1 MTVPAPAA
9 GPASRSGIRR
19 SGDDYQDLVAWSAV
33 LLALRPGSDVQQID
47 MEVNDAGN
55 VDDVIVRRATEPD
68 RYTQVKFAA
77 SGATPVNT
85 SYLTNRPHGGTSLLE
100 KFYGSWQLLGGRPG
114 GAVLELVTNRE
125 LDASDP
131 LLKLCDG
138 RTDLLMPAASRLT
151 ATSKA
156 GKTLSTW
163 AEHLG
168 IDQAELMPM
177 LERLLF
183 RTGRKVSA
191 ERERATALMFAAG
204 LRADDNALLLGTST
218 IAAWV
223 RQGRRTLT
231 RQEMEAEVGAL
242 NLHTAVPRAILLV
255 QAIDRDPHPE
265 DATASLDWVDLYEGE
280 DPAARRRPKDPAAWA
295 RMDTELQAAV
305 QTLQEDGHRD
315 ILLRGKMRLGTFF
328 TVGARLAQ
336 VTGINISYD
345 HYGTIWSSNTPR
357 IPVPPLEIT
366 RTPLDQGADLAVAFG
381 ITRDPTDAVHRYLR
395 ESQIPV
401 RELLTLI
408 PAGGDHDQSVAGPS
422 QAVALAQHLRNAVRT
437 DLERQPARQVHLFQA
452 SPGAL
457 ALLTGHR
464 WNRVAPT
471 LVYEDLG
478 AGHGYLPSFTVSA

>member
-1 MTVPAPAA
+1 MTSPVPAG
-9 GPASRSGIRR
+9 GPASRSGVRR

-33 LLALRPGSDVQQID
+33 LLALRPGSDVLQIE

-85 SYLTNRPHGGTSLLE
+85 GYLTTRLKGGTSLLE
-100 KFYGSWQLLGGRPG
+100 KFHSSWQLLGDRPG

-131 LLKLCDG
+131 LLQLCDG
-138 RTDLLMPAASRLT
+138 RTDLLMPSASLLT
-151 ATSKA
+151 TTSRP
-156 GKTLSTW
+156 GKTLTAW
-163 AEHLG
+163 AQHLG
-168 IDQAELMPM
+168 VDRADLLVM

-204 LRADDNALLLGTST
+204 LRADDSALLLGTST
-218 IAAWV
+218 VASWV
-223 RQGRRTLT
+223 RQGRRVLT
-231 RQEMEAEVGAL
+231 RQEMETDVNAL
-242 NLHTAVPRAILLV
+242 NLHTAAPRAILLV
-255 QAIDRDPHPE
+255 QAIGRDPHPE
-265 DATASLDWVDLYEGE
+265 DATVALDWVDLYEGE
-280 DPAARRRPKDPAAWA
+280 DAAARRRPKDPAAWA

-305 QTLQEDGHRD
+305 HALQDDGHRD
-315 ILLRGKMRLGTFF
+315 VLVRGKMRLGTFF

-345 HYGTIWSSNTPR
+345 HYGTVWSSNTPR
-357 IPVPPLEIT
+357 IPVPALEVT
-366 RTPLDQGADLAVAFG
+366 RTPLDQGGDLAVAFG
-381 ITRDPTDAVHRYLR
+381 ITRDPTDAVTRYLHDNH
-395 ESQIPV
+395 IPV
-401 RELLTLI
+401 RELLTLV
-408 PAGGDHDQSVAGPS
+408 PAGGDHDQSVAGPG
-422 QAVALAQHLRNAVRT
+422 QAIALAQHLRNAVRA
-437 DLERQPARQVHLFQA
+437 DLERQPAGLVHLFQA
-452 SPGAL
+452 GPGAL

-478 AGHGYLPSFTVSA
+478 AGYGYLPSFTISA